1 MLSIRTNV
9 SSMNAQKSLSQSSS
23 MLESSMAKLSSGMRI
38 TRASDDA
45 AGLGV
50 SANLSAQVRSYNQ
63 AQRNAGD
70 GMSVVQTA
78 EGALNEVS
86 SILTRL
92 RELTMQSSSDGIS
105 NTERAFVQEESDA
118 LIDELDRID
127 ATTEFN
133 GTNIFGAA
141 TALTFQVGI
150 RATAEDFIT
159 LDTSAMEVDAA
170 SLTNGT
176 DTISDL
182 LAGGTHALNV
192 SATQSRTA
200 LSVIDGAINQVS
212 GFRSELDD
220 EKRHHRCRQGRQTH
234 AEVFPAPCPEPLG
247 DERPREQL
255 EEKKQR
261 IRIADTNH
269 RRDGDA
275 EKPSPTAQLKATAR
289 RHQAAG

>member
-9 SSMNAQKSLSQSSS
+9 SSLNAQKSLSQSSS

-200 LSVIDGAINQVS
+200 LSVIDGAISQVS
-212 GFRSELDD
+212 GFRSELGAVAN
-220 EKRHHRCRQGRQTH
+220 RLSSASSTIAAA
-234 AEVFPAPCPEPLG
+234 AESSAAANSRVRDVDVAEETANMAKANILQQAGVAVLAQANQQPQVALKLLG
-247 DERPREQL
+247 
-255 EEKKQR
+255 
-261 IRIADTNH
+261 
-269 RRDGDA
+269 
-275 EKPSPTAQLKATAR
+275 
-289 RHQAAG
+289 

>member
-1 MLSIRTNV
+1 
-9 SSMNAQKSLSQSSS
+9 
-23 MLESSMAKLSSGMRI
+23 MAKLSSGMRI

-200 LSVIDGAINQVS
+200 LSVIDGAISQVS
-212 GFRSELDD
+212 GFRSELGAVAN
-220 EKRHHRCRQGRQTH
+220 RLSSASSTIAAA
-234 AEVFPAPCPEPLG
+234 AESSAAANSRVRDVDVAEETANMAKANILQQAGVAVLAQANQQPQVALKLLG
-247 DERPREQL
+247 GSCSLLPQ
-255 EEKKQR
+255 K
-261 IRIADTNH
+261 
-269 RRDGDA
+269 
-275 EKPSPTAQLKATAR
+275 
-289 RHQAAG
+289 

>member
-1 MLSIRTNV
+1 
-9 SSMNAQKSLSQSSS
+9 
-23 MLESSMAKLSSGMRI
+23 MAKLSSGMRI

-150 RATAEDFIT
+150 RATAED
-159 LDTSAMEVDAA
+159 AA

-200 LSVIDGAINQVS
+200 LSVIDGAISQVS
-212 GFRSELDD
+212 GFRSELGAVAN
-220 EKRHHRCRQGRQTH
+220 RLSSASSTIAAA
-234 AEVFPAPCPEPLG
+234 AESSAAANSRVRDVDVAEETANMAKANILQQAGVAVLAQANQQPQVALKLLG
-247 DERPREQL
+247 
-255 EEKKQR
+255 
-261 IRIADTNH
+261 
-269 RRDGDA
+269 
-275 EKPSPTAQLKATAR
+275 
-289 RHQAAG
+289 

>member
-9 SSMNAQKSLSQSSS
+9 SSLNAQKSLSHSSS
-23 MLESSMAKLSSGMRI
+23 MLESSMAKLSIGMRI

-200 LSVIDGAINQVS
+200 LSVIDGAISQVS
-212 GFRSELDD
+212 GFRSELGAVAN
-220 EKRHHRCRQGRQTH
+220 RLSSASSTIAAA
-234 AEVFPAPCPEPLG
+234 AESSAAANSRVRDVDVAEETANMAKANILQQAGVAVLAQANQQPQVALKLLG
-247 DERPREQL
+247 
-255 EEKKQR
+255 
-261 IRIADTNH
+261 
-269 RRDGDA
+269 
-275 EKPSPTAQLKATAR
+275 
-289 RHQAAG
+289 

>member
-9 SSMNAQKSLSQSSS
+9 SSLNAQKSLSQSSS

-105 NTERAFVQEESDA
+105 TTERAFVQEESDA

-212 GFRSELDD
+212 GFRSELGAVAN
-220 EKRHHRCRQGRQTH
+220 RLSSASSTIAAA
-234 AEVFPAPCPEPLG
+234 AESSAAANSRVRDVDVAEETANMAKANILQQAGVAVLAQANQQPQVALKLLG
-247 DERPREQL
+247 
-255 EEKKQR
+255 
-261 IRIADTNH
+261 
-269 RRDGDA
+269 
-275 EKPSPTAQLKATAR
+275 
-289 RHQAAG
+289 

>member
-170 SLTNGT
+170 SLTDGT

-200 LSVIDGAINQVS
+200 LLVIDGAINQVS
-212 GFRSELDD
+212 GFRSELGAVAN
-220 EKRHHRCRQGRQTH
+220 RLSSASSTIAAA
-234 AEVFPAPCPEPLG
+234 AESSAAANSRVRDVDVAEETANMAKANILQQAGVAVLAQANQQPQVALKLLG
-247 DERPREQL
+247 
-255 EEKKQR
+255 
-261 IRIADTNH
+261 
-269 RRDGDA
+269 
-275 EKPSPTAQLKATAR
+275 
-289 RHQAAG
+289 